1 MKNKLLA
8 IIAAFGLVGSAS
20 AVEINENLSINGFI
34 DGSYSNLEQ
43 GAGENESIG
52 VDEVELNFIANAGNV
67 SGELHVDSSDMNDL
81 DIEQVHFTYTL
92 DNGLSVTF
100 GRYGSALGLERED
113 PAGLYTFS
121 RAYEGFNLGDVDN
134 FFREGIALGYS
145 TGDIALGLSIDQSDG
160 DNLQNDDVNFEISA
174 SYTGIENL
182 VLNVGYRT
190 DSVNDGLGTAGDTDY
205 TNINGTYSMG
215 KAVIA
220 AEWSNIDS
228 DIALTGDR
236 DAYLILVDYDFSD
249 KLGGAIRYS
258 EEDVDNAGTDQSKLT
273 IAPNYSLTD
282 SLGLIVEYSDI
293 DGDTAADD
301 DELIAVELT
310 YTF

>member
-1 MKNKLLA
+1 
-8 IIAAFGLVGSAS
+8 
-20 AVEINENLSINGFI
+20 
-34 DGSYSNLEQ
+34 
-43 GAGENESIG
+43 
-52 VDEVELNFIANAGNV
+52 
-67 SGELHVDSSDMNDL
+67 
-81 DIEQVHFTYTL
+81 
-92 DNGLSVTF
+92 
-100 GRYGSALGLERED
+100 
-113 PAGLYTFS
+113 
-121 RAYEGFNLGDVDN
+121 
-134 FFREGIALGYS
+134 
-145 TGDIALGLSIDQSDG
+145 
-160 DNLQNDDVNFEISA
+160 
-174 SYTGIENL
+174 
-182 VLNVGYRT
+182 
-190 DSVNDGLGTAGDTDY
+190 
-205 TNINGTYSMG
+205 MG